1 MNDDGV
7 VPRRSVLSLLVTAA
21 LAGSAVVARAQ
32 SYAVPDPDRY
42 FRLEWEAGQSR
53 KRGPVITGYIY
64 ETFGRLAED
73 MRLAIETLDAAGAV
87 TGTRIGYVMGTV
99 PPGARAHFEI
109 PVPAASGY
117 RVRILSFRW
126 RNIGGP

>member
-1 MNDDGV
+1 MATRNQHSAPGKSDGWSKILRFPQSND
-7 VPRRSVLSLLVTAA
+7 T
-21 LAGSAVVARAQ
+21 
-32 SYAVPDPDRY
+32 DRY
-42 FRLEWEAGQSR
+42 FRLEWEVDQST
-53 KRGPVITGYIY
+53 KRGPVITGYVY

-99 PPGARAHFEI
+99 PPGARAYFEI
-109 PVPAASGY
+109 PVPAASAY